1 MVAGAN
7 PKDFFSERSTKK
19 TPSFTKKTS
28 TTISSKDSST
38 QKRGN
43 AYRHTKSGYREDL
56 DLNMRSNWEANF
68 ARILNRL
75 FNQVWV
81 WAKGIHFSNKKGN

>member
-7 PKDFFSERSTKK
+7 PRDFFLERSAKK
-19 TPSFTKKTS
+19 KPSFTKKSS
-28 TTISSKDSST
+28 TTISAKDASA

-56 DLNMRSNWEANF
+56 DMNMRSNWEANF

-75 FNQVWV
+75 FNQV
-81 WAKGIHFSNKKGN
+81 

>member
-19 TPSFTKKTS
+19 TPSFTKKIS

-38 QKRGN
+38 QKKGN

-75 FNQVWV
+75 FNQV
-81 WAKGIHFSNKKGN
+81 